1 MKLLISLLISMLGVG
16 ITAYLL
22 PGVVVEGWQAAL
34 MTAILLGVVNTVIK
48 PILVI
53 LTLPVTILTLG
64 LFYLVINAL
73 MVLLVSNIVPGFE
86 VGGLLSAFL
95 FSVVL
100 SLIGSLL
107 NQLID

>member
-34 MTAILLGVVNTVIK
+34 LTAILLGVVNTVIK